1 MEKAGVCYVYIWSK
15 PPSVPRK
22 NTYMCLNL
30 ISCGLFA
37 NTHCEL
43 WQASKYLA
51 PSQRSGNAWTGIL
64 LHSAYY

>member
-1 MEKAGVCYVYIWSK
+1 MEKAGVRYVYIWSK